1 MDKLIRNLTQTS
13 LSQKKVTVG
22 CASKLHR
29 VYIWVELDPVQL
41 DLESQLLSGCCLSP
55 LTSELAQ
62 AAVTKHHILGGLK
75 RRHLFLLTLEV
86 GKSKTRAL
94 ACLVPTSW
102 LADGHHLTV
111 SSHDLLCVS
120 ASGERVYEMWCLF
133 LLWKAH

>member
-1 MDKLIRNLTQTS
+1 M
-13 LSQKKVTVG
+13 G

-29 VYIWVELDPVQL
+29 GYIWVELDPVQL
-41 DLESQLLSGCCLSP
+41 DLESQLLSGRLSP

-75 RRHLFLLTLEV
+75 GRHLFLIALEV

-102 LADGHHLTV
+102 LAAAIISLYPHTI
-111 SSHDLLCVS
+111 SCV
-120 ASGERVYEMWCLF
+120 
-133 LLWKAH
+133 